1 MNLEEIKNFGIIGL
15 PINHSLSPKMYMAAF
30 HASGFTHYNY
40 IAIPVKVGGLMPA
53 VEGLKGLD
61 FRGFNVTI
69 PHKTTILN
77 YLDAVNPDA
86 KIIGAVNTVVNDGG
100 MLTGYNTDVTG
111 FLASL
116 TEADFLPEDSNAVIL
131 GAGGAARAVLWGLC
145 KRKAGF
151 ITIGARNEEKAQKLA
166 GDFKNY
172 AEVEGMDWSSEMFQE
187 ILQTADI
194 LINTTPLGMYPNVD
208 TMPPIDLKLL
218 PEGALVYDIVY
229 NPEKTKFLKTA
240 EKFGYPTLNGLTM
253 LLKQGEE
260 AYRLFTGTHP
270 DLDIMHRVLT
280 TSLQAGNSQ
289 SDKDE

>member
-1 MNLEEIKNFGIIGL
+1 MKLEEIKNFGIIGL

-30 HASGFTHYNY
+30 HASGFIRYNY

-77 YLDAVNPDA
+77 YLDATDPDA
-86 KIIGAVNTVVNDGG
+86 QIIGAVNTVVNYGG

-116 TEADFLPEDSNAVIL
+116 TEANFLPEDSNAVIL

-151 ITIGARNEEKAQKLA
+151 ITIGARNEVKAQKLA

-187 ILQTADI
+187 ILQ
-194 LINTTPLGMYPNVD
+194 
-208 TMPPIDLKLL
+208 
-218 PEGALVYDIVY
+218 
-229 NPEKTKFLKTA
+229 
-240 EKFGYPTLNGLTM
+240 
-253 LLKQGEE
+253 
-260 AYRLFTGTHP
+260 H
-270 DLDIMHRVLT
+270 
-280 TSLQAGNSQ
+280 
-289 SDKDE
+289 